1 MSAIPPS
8 WFQSILGALI
18 LALLVA
24 IAIRWV
30 KLPYTIALVIVGL
43 FVGWLGEYWM
53 PEDIELTGL
62 LTAETIFFLLLP
74 PLLFEGAS
82 AMHIQKLK
90 QNWRPIT
97 LLAIPGVLLNT
108 LIIGFICWKL
118 VWADVENG
126 FLYGLLLG
134 SILAATDPVSVL
146 ALVKTL
152 GAPKRLS
159 VLIEGESLFNDGT
172 AIVLFNILLA
182 TTLAVVS
189 GVDVALMSI
198 FTAGLSEFIVVVFV
212 GAIAGLL
219 CGLLAN
225 WLLHQSED
233 HLVEIAITLALAFGA
248 FLLAEMLHGSGVI
261 SVVVAGLLV
270 GNHGVKE
277 GMSAT
282 ARIGM
287 HHFWEVL
294 AFLVNSV
301 LFLLI
306 GYELQAVFAWDA
318 HVFHLAAVGIGA
330 ALVARLVV
338 FPLTTLANI
347 QNPNPVSS
355 RWQVAMWWGGLRGSI
370 PLALLLLI
378 SHVVSHPP
386 EFSYLGETISGG
398 DDMRTTLSPIYDDM
412 LIIAFSV
419 VLFSLVAQG
428 LTIRPLLQRL
438 GISGSPA
445 EAELRYEVALA
456 EVIGSRAALRR
467 LSSLHTQG
475 LISDDDQSTLAE
487 PYRIRVKESEAKI
500 VQLSEENIV
509 HCARVERA
517 RRDLISTQIQALLD
531 AERTGTISS
540 VVANEVLHKL
550 DKALGESEF
559 KQEEIQDS
567 ARTEDQIDTI
577 VEDEVSVALIPE
589 STESVVGPSTEN
601 MEEE

>member
-43 FVGWLGEYWM
+43 TVGWLGEYWM
-53 PEDIELTGL
+53 PEEIELTGL

-82 AMHIQKLK
+82 AMQIQKLK
-90 QNWRPIT
+90 QNWRPIA
-97 LLAIPGVLLNT
+97 LLAIPGVLINT
-108 LIIGFICWKL
+108 AIIGIICWKL
-118 VWADVENG
+118 VWADTEHG
-126 FLYGLLLG
+126 LLYGLLLG

-172 AIVLFNILLA
+172 AVVLFNILLV
-182 TTLAVVS
+182 TTLAVLS
-189 GVDVALMSI
+189 GVDVSLMAI
-198 FTAGLSEFIVVVFV
+198 VTAGLGEFLVVVFV
-212 GAIAGLL
+212 GAVAGLL

-248 FLLAEMLHGSGVI
+248 FLLAETLHGSGVI

-277 GMSAT
+277 GMTAT

-294 AFLVNSV
+294 SFLVNSV

-318 HVFHLAAVGIGA
+318 HVFKLAAVGIGA
-330 ALVARLVV
+330 ALVARLAV
-338 FPLTTLANI
+338 FPLTNIANI
-347 QNPNPVSS
+347 RNPNPVSN

-370 PLALLLLI
+370 PIALLLLI
-378 SHVVSHPP
+378 SHVVNHPP
-386 EFSYLGETISGG
+386 EFEYMGEMITAGQI
-398 DDMRTTLSPIYDDM
+398 TVFDDM

-419 VLFSLVAQG
+419 VLFSLVVQG
-428 LTIRPLLQRL
+428 LTMRTLMQRL
-438 GISGSPA
+438 GISGAPA
-445 EAELRYEVALA
+445 EAEVRYELALA

-467 LSSLHTQG
+467 LSVLNTQG
-475 LISDDDQSTLAE
+475 LISDGDHSTLSE
-487 PYRIRVKESEAKI
+487 PYRVRVREGESKI
-500 VQLSEENIV
+500 KDLSVSSIV
-509 HCARVERA
+509 HSTRVEHA
-517 RRDLISTQIQALLD
+517 RRDLISAQIEALID
-531 AERTGTISS
+531 AERSGTISS
-540 VVANEVLHKL
+540 LVASEVLHGL
-550 DKALGESEF
+550 DKALGQSTH
-559 KQEEIQDS
+559 KKEEIQDAS
-567 ARTEDQIDTI
+567 RTEEP
-577 VEDEVSVALIPE
+577 VEPLADVEVSEALIPE
-589 STESVVGPSTEN
+589 STESILAQNPPQDS
-601 MEEE
+601 EE

>member
-43 FVGWLGEYWM
+43 TVGWLGEYWM
-53 PEDIELTGL
+53 PKEIELTGL

-90 QNWRPIT
+90 KNWRPIT
-97 LLAIPGVLLNT
+97 LLAIPGVLINT
-108 LIIGFICWKL
+108 AIIGLICWKL
-118 VWADVENG
+118 VWADTEHG
-126 FLYGLLLG
+126 LLYGLLLG

-172 AIVLFNILLA
+172 AVVLFNILLV
-182 TTLAVVS
+182 TTLAVLS
-189 GVDVALMSI
+189 GVDVSLMAI
-198 FTAGLSEFIVVVFV
+198 VTDGLSKFLFVVFV
-212 GAIAGLL
+212 GAVAGLM

-294 AFLVNSV
+294 SFLVNSV

-318 HVFHLAAVGIGA
+318 HVFRLAAVGIVA
-330 ALVARLVV
+330 ALVARLAV
-338 FPLTTLANI
+338 FPLTNLANI
-347 QNPNPVSS
+347 RNLNPVSN

-370 PLALLLLI
+370 PIALLLLI
-378 SHVVSHPP
+378 SHVVNHPP
-386 EFSYLGETISGG
+386 EFEYMGETITAGQI
-398 DDMRTTLSPIYDDM
+398 TVFDDM

-419 VLFSLVAQG
+419 VLFSLVVQG
-428 LTIRPLLQRL
+428 LTMRTLMQRL
-438 GISGSPA
+438 GISGAPA
-445 EAELRYEVALA
+445 EAEVRYELALA

-467 LSSLHTQG
+467 LSALNTQG
-475 LISDDDQSTLAE
+475 LISDGDHTTLSE
-487 PYRIRVKESEAKI
+487 PYRARVREGESKI
-500 VQLSEENIV
+500 QSLAETSIV
-509 HCARVERA
+509 HSTRVEYA
-517 RRDLISTQIQALLD
+517 RKDLISAQIEALID
-531 AERTGTISS
+531 AERSGTISS
-540 VVANEVLHKL
+540 LVASEVLHGL
-550 DKALGESEF
+550 DKALGQSTH
-559 KQEEIQDS
+559 KKEEIQDAS
-567 ARTEDQIDTI
+567 RTEEP
-577 VEDEVSVALIPE
+577 VEPLADVEVSEGLIPE
-589 STESVVGPSTEN
+589 STESILAQTSPKNED
-601 MEEE
+601 E

>member
-43 FVGWLGEYWM
+43 TVGWLGEYWM
-53 PEDIELTGL
+53 PAEIELTGL

-97 LLAIPGVLLNT
+97 LLAIPGVLINT
-108 LIIGFICWKL
+108 AIIGFICWKL
-118 VWADVENG
+118 VWADTEHG
-126 FLYGLLLG
+126 LLYGLLLG

-172 AIVLFNILLA
+172 AIVLFNILLV
-182 TTLAVVS
+182 TTLAVLS
-189 GVDVALMSI
+189 GVDVSLMSI
-198 FTAGLSEFIVVVFV
+198 VTAGLAEFLVVVFV
-212 GAIAGLL
+212 GAVAGLL

-277 GMSAT
+277 GMTPT

-330 ALVARLVV
+330 ALVARLAV
-338 FPLTTLANI
+338 FPLTTVANI
-347 QNPNPVSS
+347 GNPNPVSS

-370 PLALLLLI
+370 PIALLLLI
-378 SHVVSHPP
+378 SHVVNHPP
-386 EFSYLGETISGG
+386 EFEYMGETITAG
-398 DDMRTTLSPIYDDM
+398 TITVFDDM
-412 LIIAFSV
+412 LVIAFSV
-419 VLFSLVAQG
+419 VLFSLVVQG
-428 LTIRPLLQRL
+428 LTMRTMMQRL
-438 GISGSPA
+438 GISGAPA
-445 EAELRYEVALA
+445 EAEVRYELALS

-467 LSSLHTQG
+467 LSALNTQG
-475 LISDDDQSTLAE
+475 LISDGDHATLSE
-487 PYRIRVKESEAKI
+487 PYR
-500 VQLSEENIV
+500 
-509 HCARVERA
+509 ARVREGESKIEDLSTTSVVHSTRVEHA
-517 RRDLISTQIQALLD
+517 RRDLISAQIDALIE
-531 AERTGTISS
+531 AERRGTISTL
-540 VVANEVLHKL
+540 VASEVLHGL
-550 DKALGESEF
+550 DKALGQSEF
-559 KQEEIQDS
+559 KQEEIQDAS
-567 ARTEDQIDTI
+567 RTEEP
-577 VEDEVSVALIPE
+577 VEPLADVEVSEALIPE
-589 STESVVGPSTEN
+589 STESIVGPLSDGS
-601 MEEE
+601 EEE

>member
-18 LALLVA
+18 LALMVA

-43 FVGWLGEYWM
+43 MVGWLGEFWM
-53 PEDIELTGL
+53 PEEIELTGL
-62 LTAETIFFLLLP
+62 LTAETIFFILLP
-74 PLLFEGAS
+74 PLLFEGAC

-90 QNWRPIT
+90 QNWRPIS
-97 LLAIPGVLLNT
+97 LLAIPGVILNT
-108 LIIGFICWKL
+108 AIIGIICWKF
-118 VWADVENG
+118 VWADTEHG
-126 FLYGLLLG
+126 LLYGLLLG

-189 GVDVALMSI
+189 GVDVSLMSI
-198 FTAGLSEFIVVVFV
+198 ITAGLSEFLLVVFV

-219 CGLLAN
+219 CGLFAN

-248 FLLAEMLHGSGVI
+248 FLLAEMMHGSGVI

-277 GMSAT
+277 GMTPT

-306 GYELQAVFAWDA
+306 GYELQSVFAWDA

-347 QNPNPVSS
+347 QNPNPVSN
-355 RWQVAMWWGGLRGSI
+355 RWQIAMWWGGLRGSI
-370 PLALLLLI
+370 PIALLLLI
-378 SHVVSHPP
+378 SHVVNHPP
-386 EFSYLGETISGG
+386 EFEYMGEMITGG
-398 DDMRTTLSPIYDDM
+398 QITVFDDM

-419 VLFSLVAQG
+419 VLFSLVFQG
-428 LTIRPLLQRL
+428 LTMKPVLRRL
-438 GISGSPA
+438 GISGAPA
-445 EAELRYEVALA
+445 EAEVRYEVALA
-456 EVIGSRAALRR
+456 AVIGSRAALRR
-467 LSSLHTQG
+467 LSVLNTQG
-475 LISDDDQSTLAE
+475 LISDDDKATLAE
-487 PYRIRVKESEAKI
+487 PYRVRVRESESKI
-500 VQLSEENIV
+500 LELSEANVV
-509 HCARVERA
+509 HSARVERA
-517 RRDLISTQIQALLD
+517 RRDLIAAQMEALLD
-531 AERTGTISS
+531 AERSGTISS
-540 VVANEVLHKL
+540 VVASDVLDGL

-559 KQEEIQDS
+559 IQEEIQDAS
-567 ARTEDQIDTI
+567 RTEEEIDTI
-577 VEDEVSVALIPE
+577 VEGEMSDVLIPE
-589 STESVVGPSTEN
+589 STESIVGQSQEKA
-601 MEEE
+601 EDE

>member
-43 FVGWLGEYWM
+43 TVGWLGEYWM

-62 LTAETIFFLLLP
+62 LTAETIFFILLP

-82 AMHIQKLK
+82 AMHIDKLR
-90 QNWRPIT
+90 QNWRPISM
-97 LLAIPGVLLNT
+97 LAIPGVLINT
-108 LIIGFICWKL
+108 AVIGFICWKL
-118 VWADVENG
+118 VWPDTEHGMLYG
-126 FLYGLLLG
+126 FLVG

-172 AIVLFNILLA
+172 AVVLFNILLA
-182 TTLAVVS
+182 TTLAIASPAGIDVS
-189 GVDVALMSI
+189 FMDV
-198 FTAGLSEFIVVVFV
+198 FTAGLSEFLFVVFV

-225 WLLHQSED
+225 WFLGQSDD
-233 HLVEIAITLALAFGA
+233 HLVQIAITLALAFGS
-248 FLLAEMLHGSGVI
+248 FLLAEILHGSGVI

-270 GNHGVKE
+270 GNHGVKQ
-277 GMSAT
+277 GMTPT

-306 GYELQAVFAWDA
+306 GYELQSVFAWDL
-318 HVFHLAAVGIGA
+318 HVLRLALIGIGA
-330 ALVARLVV
+330 ALVARLAV
-338 FPLTTLANI
+338 FPLTAFANI
-347 QNPNPVSS
+347 RNPNPVSG

-378 SHVVSHPP
+378 SHTVSHPP
-386 EFSYLGETISGG
+386 EFEYMGETVVGG
-398 DDMRTTLSPIYDDM
+398 QITAYNDM
-412 LIIAFSV
+412 LILAFSV

-428 LTIRPLLQRL
+428 LTMRPLLQRL
-438 GISGSPA
+438 GISGAPA

-456 EVIGSRAALRR
+456 EVIGSRAALKR
-467 LSSLHTQG
+467 LSSLYTQG
-475 LISDDDQSTLAE
+475 MISEEDQMTLAE
-487 PYRIRVKESEAKI
+487 PYRARVRESEARI
-500 VQLSEENIV
+500 QELSEANIV
-509 HCARVERA
+509 HSTRVEFA
-517 RRDLISTQIQALLD
+517 RKELISTQIEALRS
-531 AERTGTISS
+531 AERTGRIST
-540 VVANEVLHKL
+540 VVASEVLHRL
-550 DKALGESEF
+550 DKALGESKF
-559 KQEEIQDS
+559 KQEEILESSRSEQP
-567 ARTEDQIDTI
+567 
-577 VEDEVSVALIPE
+577 VEDVVDDEISESLIPE
-589 STESVVGPSTEN
+589 STETVVGSVIDSS
-601 MEEE
+601 EE

>member
-43 FVGWLGEYWM
+43 IVGWLGEFWM

-62 LTAETIFFLLLP
+62 LTAETIFFILLP

-82 AMHIQKLK
+82 AMHIRKLK

-97 LLAIPGVLLNT
+97 LLAIPGVLINT
-108 LIIGFICWKL
+108 AIIGVICWKF

-126 FLYGLLLG
+126 LLYGLLLG

-172 AIVLFNILLA
+172 AVVLFNILLA

-189 GVDVALMSI
+189 GVDVALVSI
-198 FTAGLSEFIVVVFV
+198 FTAGLSEFLVVVFV

-219 CGLLAN
+219 CGLFAN
-225 WLLHQSED
+225 WLLLQSED

-277 GMSAT
+277 GMTPT

-294 AFLVNSV
+294 SFLVNSV

-330 ALVARLVV
+330 ALFARLVV

-347 QNPNPVSS
+347 RNPNPVSG
-355 RWQVAMWWGGLRGSI
+355 RWQVALWWGGLRGSI
-370 PLALLLLI
+370 PIALLLLI

-386 EFSYLGETISGG
+386 EFLFMGETVTGG
-398 DDMRTTLSPIYDDM
+398 AEMTATLSPIYDDM

-428 LTIRPLLQRL
+428 LTMRPMLQRL
-438 GISGSPA
+438 GISGAPA
-445 EAELRYEVALA
+445 EAEVRYEVALA

-467 LSSLHTQG
+467 LSALNTQG
-475 LISDDDQSTLAE
+475 LISDEDQSTLAE
-487 PYRIRVKESEAKI
+487 PYRTRVKESEARI
-500 VQLSEENIV
+500 VELSEANVV
-509 HCARVERA
+509 HSARVERA
-517 RRDLISTQIQALLD
+517 RRDLITAQIQALLD
-531 AERTGTISS
+531 AERSGTISS
-540 VVANEVLHKL
+540 AVASEVLDGL

-559 KQEEIQDS
+559 KQEEIQDA
-567 ARTEDQIDTI
+567 ARTEDQIDVM
-577 VEDEVSVALIPE
+577 VEGEVSEILIPE
-589 STESVVGPSTEN
+589 STESIVGLPSEKI
-601 MEEE
+601 EEE

>member
-43 FVGWLGEYWM
+43 TVGWLGEYWM
-53 PEDIELTGL
+53 PADIELTGL

-97 LLAIPGVLLNT
+97 LLAIPGVLINT
-108 LIIGFICWKL
+108 AIIGFICWKL
-118 VWADVENG
+118 VWADTEHG
-126 FLYGLLLG
+126 LLYGLLLG

-172 AIVLFNILLA
+172 AIVLFNILLV
-182 TTLAVVS
+182 TTLAVLS
-189 GVDVALMSI
+189 GVDVSLMSI
-198 FTAGLSEFIVVVFV
+198 VTAGLGEFLVVVFV
-212 GAIAGLL
+212 GAVAGLL

-277 GMSAT
+277 GMTPT

-330 ALVARLVV
+330 ALVARLAV
-338 FPLTTLANI
+338 FPLTTVANI
-347 QNPNPVSS
+347 GNPNPVSS

-370 PLALLLLI
+370 PIALLLLI
-378 SHVVSHPP
+378 SHVVNHPP
-386 EFSYLGETISGG
+386 EFEYMGETITAG
-398 DDMRTTLSPIYDDM
+398 TITVFDDM
-412 LIIAFSV
+412 LVIAFSV
-419 VLFSLVAQG
+419 VLFSLVVQG
-428 LTIRPLLQRL
+428 LTMRTIMQRL
-438 GISGSPA
+438 GISGAPA
-445 EAELRYEVALA
+445 EAEVRYELALS

-467 LSSLHTQG
+467 LSALNTQG
-475 LISDDDQSTLAE
+475 LISDGDHATLSE
-487 PYRIRVKESEAKI
+487 PYR
-500 VQLSEENIV
+500 
-509 HCARVERA
+509 ARVREGESKIEELSTTSVVHSTRVEHA
-517 RRDLISTQIQALLD
+517 RRDLISAQIDALIE
-531 AERTGTISS
+531 AERRGTISTL
-540 VVANEVLHKL
+540 VASEVLHGL
-550 DKALGESEF
+550 DKALGQSEF
-559 KQEEIQDS
+559 KQEEIQDA
-567 ARTEDQIDTI
+567 ARTEEP
-577 VEDEVSVALIPE
+577 VEPLADVEVSEALIPE
-589 STESVVGPSTEN
+589 STESIVGPLSDGV
-601 MEEE
+601 EEE

>member
-43 FVGWLGEYWM
+43 TVGWLGEYWM
-53 PEDIELTGL
+53 PAEIELTGL

-97 LLAIPGVLLNT
+97 LLAIPGVLINT
-108 LIIGFICWKL
+108 AIIGFICWKL
-118 VWADVENG
+118 VWADTDHG
-126 FLYGLLLG
+126 LLYGLLLG

-172 AIVLFNILLA
+172 AIVLFNILLV
-182 TTLAVVS
+182 TTLAVLS
-189 GVDVALMSI
+189 GVDVSLMSI
-198 FTAGLSEFIVVVFV
+198 VTAGLGEFLVVVFV
-212 GAIAGLL
+212 GAVAGLL

-277 GMSAT
+277 GMTPT

-330 ALVARLVV
+330 ALVARLAV
-338 FPLTTLANI
+338 FPLTTVANI
-347 QNPNPVSS
+347 GNPNPVSS

-370 PLALLLLI
+370 PIALLLLI
-378 SHVVSHPP
+378 SHVVNHPP
-386 EFSYLGETISGG
+386 EFEYMGETITAG
-398 DDMRTTLSPIYDDM
+398 TITVFDDM
-412 LIIAFSV
+412 LVIAFSV
-419 VLFSLVAQG
+419 VLFSLVVQG
-428 LTIRPLLQRL
+428 LTMRTMMQRL
-438 GISGSPA
+438 GISGAPA
-445 EAELRYEVALA
+445 EAEVRYELALS

-467 LSSLHTQG
+467 LSALNTQG
-475 LISDDDQSTLAE
+475 LISDGDHATLSE
-487 PYRIRVKESEAKI
+487 PYR
-500 VQLSEENIV
+500 
-509 HCARVERA
+509 ARVREGESKIEDLSTTSVVHSTRVEHA
-517 RRDLISTQIQALLD
+517 RRDLISAQIDALIE
-531 AERTGTISS
+531 AERRGTISTL
-540 VVANEVLHKL
+540 VASEVLHGL
-550 DKALGESEF
+550 DKALGQSEF
-559 KQEEIQDS
+559 KQEEIQDAS
-567 ARTEDQIDTI
+567 RTEEP
-577 VEDEVSVALIPE
+577 VEPLADVEVSEALIPE
-589 STESVVGPSTEN
+589 STESIVGPLSDGA
-601 MEEE
+601 EEE

>member
-43 FVGWLGEYWM
+43 TVGWLGEYWM
-53 PEDIELTGL
+53 PADIELTGL

-97 LLAIPGVLLNT
+97 LLAIPGVLINT
-108 LIIGFICWKL
+108 AIIGFICWKL
-118 VWADVENG
+118 VWADTEHG
-126 FLYGLLLG
+126 LLYGLLLG

-172 AIVLFNILLA
+172 AIVLFNILLV
-182 TTLAVVS
+182 TTLAVLS
-189 GVDVALMSI
+189 GVDVSLMSI
-198 FTAGLSEFIVVVFV
+198 VTAGLGEFLVVVFV
-212 GAIAGLL
+212 GAVAGLL

-277 GMSAT
+277 GMTPT

-330 ALVARLVV
+330 ALVARLAV
-338 FPLTTLANI
+338 FPLTTVANI
-347 QNPNPVSS
+347 GNPNPVSS

-370 PLALLLLI
+370 PIALLLLI
-378 SHVVSHPP
+378 SHVVNHPP
-386 EFSYLGETISGG
+386 EFEYMGETITAG
-398 DDMRTTLSPIYDDM
+398 TITVFDDM
-412 LIIAFSV
+412 LVIAFSV
-419 VLFSLVAQG
+419 VLFSLVVQG
-428 LTIRPLLQRL
+428 LTMRTIMQRL
-438 GISGSPA
+438 GISGAPA
-445 EAELRYEVALA
+445 EAEVRYELALS

-467 LSSLHTQG
+467 LSALNTQG
-475 LISDDDQSTLAE
+475 LIRDGDHATLSE
-487 PYRIRVKESEAKI
+487 PYR
-500 VQLSEENIV
+500 
-509 HCARVERA
+509 ARVREGESKIEELSTTSVVHSTRVEHA
-517 RRDLISTQIQALLD
+517 RRDLISAQIDALIE
-531 AERTGTISS
+531 AERRGTISTL
-540 VVANEVLHKL
+540 VASEVLHGL
-550 DKALGESEF
+550 DKALGQSEF
-559 KQEEIQDS
+559 KQEEIQDAS
-567 ARTEDQIDTI
+567 RTEEP
-577 VEDEVSVALIPE
+577 VEPLADVEVSEALIPE
-589 STESVVGPSTEN
+589 STESIVGPLSDGV
-601 MEEE
+601 EEE

>member
-43 FVGWLGEYWM
+43 MVGWLGEFWM
-53 PEDIELTGL
+53 PEEIELTGL
-62 LTAETIFFLLLP
+62 LTAETIFFILLP

-108 LIIGFICWKL
+108 TIIGIICWKL
-118 VWADVENG
+118 VWPDTEDG
-126 FLYGLLLG
+126 LLYGLLLG

-172 AIVLFNILLA
+172 AVVLFNILLA
-182 TTLAVVS
+182 TTLAVLS
-189 GVDVALMSI
+189 GVDVSLMSI
-198 FTAGLSEFIVVVFV
+198 FTAGLSEFLVVVFV

-225 WLLHQSED
+225 WLLLQSED

-277 GMSAT
+277 GMTPT

-294 AFLVNSV
+294 SFLVNSV

-330 ALVARLVV
+330 ALDARLVV
-338 FPLTTLANI
+338 FPLTALANI
-347 QNPNPVSS
+347 QNPNPVSN

-370 PLALLLLI
+370 PIALLLLI

-386 EFSYLGETISGG
+386 EFEFMGEMVSGG
-398 DDMRTTLSPIYDDM
+398 QITVYDDM

-419 VLFSLVAQG
+419 VLFSLVVQG
-428 LTIRPLLQRL
+428 LTMKPMLNRL
-438 GISGSPA
+438 GISGAPA
-445 EAELRYEVALA
+445 EAEIRYEVALA

-467 LSSLHTQG
+467 LSALNTQG
-475 LISDDDQSTLAE
+475 LISDEDHSTLAE
-487 PYRIRVKESEAKI
+487 PYRRRVKDSEARI
-500 VQLSEENIV
+500 VELSEANVV
-509 HCARVERA
+509 HSSRVERA
-517 RRDLISTQIQALLD
+517 RRDLLSAQIEALLD
-531 AERTGTISS
+531 AERKGTISS
-540 VVANEVLHKL
+540 VVATEVLDRL

-559 KQEEIQDS
+559 IHEEIQEAS
-567 ARTEDQIDTI
+567 RTEDQIDTI
-577 VEDEVSVALIPE
+577 VEGEVSEVLIPE
-589 STESVVGPSTEN
+589 STESIVGQSHEN
-601 MEEE
+601 PEEE